1 MNFCIFN
8 IENVS
13 SLYNEDYFP
22 NRRSHIIELIHE
34 ILKAN
39 YFNSYAV
46 VLSDKLS
53 TMYIAPTNDFSA
65 IDSLYNIKPTSEQPH
80 HLRCLRKSLFISK
93 QQHCHSVHI
102 VSFITSEEALSDVVL
117 RQTELQTLRSYHVQF
132 VLLGDVLNPLSH
144 TRSLVRSLVK
154 RQSRGWG
161 VTENDL
167 TKTNPYERLMMRMSE
182 GIIILPR
189 RKVLKQLPHMRAG
202 QVPCESK
209 AGKFISC
216 KVITHMTNDTVSMIP
231 VPIISKQKNLSTIRC
246 GKSNIV
252 DGKCVSS
259 EELGMLFLV
268 ELSPILFKL
277 IWKTEN
283 EIDHLTIFYGET
295 SCKQIKKGGYNFLIF
310 EGNKPNGSLTKTIYW
325 TTLDAKEF
333 CTVFEKAMSQDVPQN
348 YIKIMQTIWNDNK
361 KTLSSMEEKYMSM
374 KREKEIVNKMDEYV
388 KGVPKTE
395 LNRKVRNEA
404 DKKTEPKEPSTN

>member
-1 MNFCIFN
+1 MLKKEKRKRKKRKLFLIHMNFCIFN

-34 ILKAN
+34 ILKTN
-39 YFNSYAV
+39 YFNYYAV
-46 VLSDKLS
+46 VLSDKFS
-53 TMYIAPTNDFSA
+53 SMHIAPTKDFSA
-65 IDSLYNIKPTSEQPH
+65 IDSLYNLKPNSEHPH

-93 QQHCHSVHI
+93 QQHYHSVHI

-117 RQTELQTLRSYHVQF
+117 RQTELQTL
-132 VLLGDVLNPLSH
+132 P
-144 TRSLVRSLVK
+144 
-154 RQSRGWG
+154 
-161 VTENDL
+161 
-167 TKTNPYERLMMRMSE
+167 
-182 GIIILPR
+182 
-189 RKVLKQLPHMRAG
+189 G

-216 KVITHMTNDTVSMIP
+216 KVITHITDNTVSMIP

-246 GKSNIV
+246 GKSNII

-259 EELGMLFLV
+259 EELGTLFLV

-283 EIDHLTIFYGET
+283 EIDNLTTLSSET
-295 SCKQIKKGGYNFLIF
+295 SCKHIQKGEYNFLIF
-310 EGNKPNGSLTKTIYW
+310 ESNKPNGSLTKTIYW
-325 TTLDAKEF
+325 TTLDTKEF
-333 CTVFEKAMSQDVPQN
+333 CTIFEKAMNQDVPQN
-348 YIKIMQTIWNDNK
+348 YMKVMQTIWNDNK
-361 KTLSSMEEKYMSM
+361 KTLSSMEEKFMSM
-374 KREKEIVNKMDEYV
+374 KREKEIMNKMDEYV

-404 DKKTEPKEPSTN
+404 DKKTEPKEPSSN